1 MLPIDDHL
9 PAIQDALRRARA
21 VVVTAAPGAG
31 KTTRVPPALVA
42 DGPVLLLQ
50 PRRVAARAITRR
62 IAEERG
68 WTVGEEV
75 GWQVRFERR
84 ASARTQLLV
93 VTEGVLTA
101 SAQRDPLLSAWR
113 TIVVDEF
120 HERSIHADLGLAF
133 ARQAWHA
140 RDDLRIVVMSA
151 TIDAARIA
159 GWLDDCPVITVPGRL
174 HPVTTS
180 YHPGASVVEIA
191 EAAAASHRG
200 AVLCFLP
207 GAADIARAQAA
218 LTDRWPVFPL
228 HGRLDADAQDLALRP
243 SPTTRIVLATNVAET
258 TITVP
263 DVTAVVDTGLQKVA
277 RYDAS
282 RALDSL
288 VTERISMD
296 SAEQR
301 AGRAGRVREGAVY
314 RLWDA
319 RDRLRPQREPEI
331 ARVDLAGPLLDI
343 LTWGG
348 DAASFEW
355 CEAPPAW
362 RIDAALQLLRR
373 LGAVDDA
380 GRLTPVGRRC
390 REWSLPPRLARL
402 FLSAGETPDAAR
414 ICAALADGVRLPAAR
429 AGETRA
435 SDVEVFTDAGVLPPG
450 TRQVAQAL
458 AGRRGDGAGRSLAE
472 AVLHAYPDRVARRR
486 AGRRDAY
493 LLATGTGAVLSRDS
507 GVRDAEWIVA
517 VDVAAGDRPGAE
529 SIIRLASSISPEWLT
544 PTSEDVE
551 HVMDD
556 VGRVAA
562 VRRRRYDAL
571 ILDERPAAID
581 PEVASALVL
590 EAWRAAPRSEAERRL
605 AARLQCAGVVLSLE
619 EMASRAA
626 EGVSALQD
634 LDVTHVLPHEA
645 QVALQRFAP
654 ETLRV
659 PSGRDLRLDY
669 RDDGSVV
676 VSVKLQ
682 EVFGL
687 ADSPTVGRV
696 PVPVTFELLAP
707 NQRPVQVTRDLR
719 SFWSRGYPEVRRELR
734 GRYPRHPWPEDP
746 WDAPPTHRAK
756 PRNSTRG

>member
-1 MLPIDDHL
+1 
-9 PAIQDALRRARA
+9 
-21 VVVTAAPGAG
+21 
-31 KTTRVPPALVA
+31 
-42 DGPVLLLQ
+42 
-50 PRRVAARAITRR
+50 
-62 IAEERG
+62 
-68 WTVGEEV
+68 
-75 GWQVRFERR
+75 
-84 ASARTQLLV
+84 
-93 VTEGVLTA
+93 
-101 SAQRDPLLSAWR
+101 
-113 TIVVDEF
+113 
-120 HERSIHADLGLAF
+120 
-133 ARQAWHA
+133 
-140 RDDLRIVVMSA
+140 
-151 TIDAARIA
+151 
-159 GWLDDCPVITVPGRL
+159 
-174 HPVTTS
+174 
-180 YHPGASVVEIA
+180 
-191 EAAAASHRG
+191 
-200 AVLCFLP
+200 
-207 GAADIARAQAA
+207 
-218 LTDRWPVFPL
+218 
-228 HGRLDADAQDLALRP
+228 
-243 SPTTRIVLATNVAET
+243 
-258 TITVP
+258 
-263 DVTAVVDTGLQKVA
+263 
-277 RYDAS
+277 
-282 RALDSL
+282 
-288 VTERISMD
+288 
-296 SAEQR
+296 
-301 AGRAGRVREGAVY
+301 
-314 RLWDA
+314 
-319 RDRLRPQREPEI
+319 
-331 ARVDLAGPLLDI
+331 
-343 LTWGG
+343 
-348 DAASFEW
+348 
-355 CEAPPAW
+355 
-362 RIDAALQLLRR
+362 
-373 LGAVDDA
+373 
-380 GRLTPVGRRC
+380 
-390 REWSLPPRLARL
+390 
-402 FLSAGETPDAAR
+402 
-414 ICAALADGVRLPAAR
+414 
-429 AGETRA
+429 
-435 SDVEVFTDAGVLPPG
+435 
-450 TRQVAQAL
+450 
-458 AGRRGDGAGRSLAE
+458 
-472 AVLHAYPDRVARRR
+472 
-486 AGRRDAY
+486 
-493 LLATGTGAVLSRDS
+493 VLSRDS